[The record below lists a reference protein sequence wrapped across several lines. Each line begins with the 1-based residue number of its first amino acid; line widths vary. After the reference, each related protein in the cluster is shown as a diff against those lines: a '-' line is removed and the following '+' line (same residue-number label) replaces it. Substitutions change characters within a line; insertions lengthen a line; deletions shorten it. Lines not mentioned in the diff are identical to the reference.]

1 MIVFLDFRIRE
12 NDGRRCAIAFK
23 PIPLRW
29 VGLPFFLISTHE
41 QKTHQNMDHR
51 SPNSTSGL
59 TSAAQ

>member
-29 VGLPFFLISTHE
+29 VGLPFLCPERATY
-41 QKTHQNMDHR
+41 
-51 SPNSTSGL
+51 TSLGNGEE
-59 TSAAQ
+59 